1 MSTTSLKLPEDLKQR
16 AASLALELGVTPHA
30 FMVDAIRKAAAAA
43 EKHAEFVA
51 QAKTAR
57 KNMLA
62 TGKGFAAN
70 EVHVHLRERINVAA
84 QVATQVATQSTAQ
97 TAKQTKSA
105 SSKESKTNSKPAI
118 NKSKA
123 LQAKPWRE

>member
-70 EVHVHLRERINVAA
+70 EVHLHLRERIKVAA
-84 QVATQVATQSTAQ
+84 QVATQAATQSTAQ

-105 SSKESKTNSKPAI
+105 SSKENKVNSKPAI

>member
-57 KNMLA
+57 KNMLV

-70 EVHVHLRERINVAA
+70 EVHVHLRERLKVA
-84 QVATQVATQSTAQ
+84 VQVATQSTAQ
-97 TAKQTKSA
+97 TVKQTKSA
-105 SSKESKTNSKPAI
+105 SSKENKVNSKAAI